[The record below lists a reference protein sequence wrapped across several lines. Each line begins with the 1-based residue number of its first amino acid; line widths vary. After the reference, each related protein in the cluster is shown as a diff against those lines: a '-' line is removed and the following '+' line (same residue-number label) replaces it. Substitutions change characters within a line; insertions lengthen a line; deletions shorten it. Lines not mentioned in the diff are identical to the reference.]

1 MKMPNVHKR
10 IEALE
15 RALAPKRDA
24 AADQVIFRQVLHRLS
39 VEDLKLLRG
48 MAVDYQRGQLKLSRP
63 LMAPAAL
70 ENVSRDLT
78 PGELAAITAYTAAL
92 QQELQSAGFSSVA
105 EFERKYCRR

>member
-1 MKMPNVHKR
+1 
-10 IEALE
+10 
-15 RALAPKRDA
+15 
-24 AADQVIFRQVLHRLS
+24 
-39 VEDLKLLRG
+39 
-48 MAVDYQRGQLKLSRP
+48 
-63 LMAPAAL
+63 MAPAAL